1 MIDLYRY
8 RIGDTLVCAASR
20 EAVVAAFG
28 DEAEFERYFGGS
40 MSFGLPSRPDYL
52 GVWGARNAS
61 RFRRILRQ
69 AGFDFEVCANPPPA
83 PHTLSGLSGER
94 LTASQRLDR
103 ELTFRRIRAVISP
116 ATD

>member
-28 DEAEFERYFGGS
+28 NEAEFERYFGGS
-40 MSFGLPSRPDYL
+40 MSFGLPPRPDYL

-69 AGFDFEVCANPPPA
+69 AGFDFEVRGNPPPA
-83 PHTLSGLSGER
+83 PHTLSGVSGER
-94 LTASQRLDR
+94 LTAGQRLDL
-103 ELTFRRIRAVISP
+103 EVTFTRSRAAISP
-116 ATD
+116 ASD

>member
-8 RIGDTLVCAASR
+8 RIDGTVACAAPR

-28 DEAEFERYFGGS
+28 NEAEFERYFGGS
-40 MSFGLPSRPDYL
+40 MSFGLPSSPDYL

-69 AGFDFEVCANPPPA
+69 ARFDFEVHESPPSA
-83 PHTLSGLSGER
+83 PHTLSGASGER
-94 LTASQRLDR
+94 LTADQRLAR
-103 ELTFRRIRAVISP
+103 EVAFTRVRAVISP
-116 ATD
+116 ASG